1 MMYAYLIKARPKA
14 GKPNLFTWFDCKSDS
29 RADREIMN
37 ILEDNDIETGRGA
50 DYMLPVRTN
59 VPVFDD
65 LPEEC
70 QLDAAWCD
78 RYELSEDGKTWQKVA
93 AVVDEAPE
101 APVVTGAVVPENPVT
116 EETSM
121 ESTATAESTP
131 VDKDLVVDA
140 NDNDLTEYPV
150 AEMAFGRRL
159 LSQLISTVTAHHIKH
174 AQRVQI
180 IEMSLDTDNSYVQNL
195 LLAAR
200 HAPGIEDLSTAQLW
214 KYTYDIKTVFP
225 MEKRHELARVIQFT
239 NLWLTTE
246 HIDRGILVR
255 EWAAGNCI
263 TSVQRNATEAGTPI
277 SIVDAVRQGAANG
290 KIKTD
295 AGTDAGGETTTDRQ
309 NLIPHSLDILDIEIA
324 AALLPMDFNIYEFP
338 GGVLRRAKE
347 IISEKEE
354 PWKSWSSV
362 LRKTPGILDF
372 SRAAIFVVIRNAPE
386 NIHEDKP
393 TLMGYIAKNLAEVT
407 YIPDTGIS
415 DSDARWKAIQELIL
429 PPVATPSTAL
439 STSIQ
444 PEVKRISATV
454 FSIEGLMGEQ
464 KIDNPV
470 INNPSNDVVKEE
482 KQPAETVIN
491 EPVEATDSNEISGGV
506 AVSASEGTDANDPQA
521 AAVEEPELTEADE
534 ESSAQ
539 QILNLTQRIERL
551 ESALAALGSV
561 FTTAEV
567 A

>member
-65 LPEEC
+65 LPVERV
-70 QLDAAWCD
+70 LDASWGE
-78 RYELSEDGKTWQKVA
+78 RYELSDDNRTWQKIA

-101 APVVTGAVVPENPVT
+101 APVVTDAVVPENPLT
-116 EETSM
+116 EETST
-121 ESTATAESTP
+121 ESVATADSTP

-140 NDNDLTEYPV
+140 NDDDLTEYPV

-180 IEMSLDTDNSYVQNL
+180 MEMSLDTDNSYVQNL

-200 HAPGIEDLSTAQLW
+200 NAPGLEDLSTAQLW
-214 KYTYDIKTVFP
+214 KYTYAIKTVFP
-225 MEKRHELARVIQFT
+225 MDKRHELTRVVQFS

-255 EWAAGNCI
+255 EWTAGNYI
-263 TSVQRNATEAGTPI
+263 TSVQRTP
-277 SIVDAVRQGAANG
+277 SGAN
-290 KIKTD
+290 
-295 AGTDAGGETTTDRQ
+295 AGGVIHSDRLTPQ
-309 NLIPHSLDILDIEIA
+309 TALGLEYEIA
-324 AALLPMDFNIYEFP
+324 QGILARNNEFDIYNPPMEIDIMTNSIMNKYENQEFLATREIFVSMP
-338 GGVLRRAKE
+338 GGF
-347 IISEKEE
+347 
-354 PWKSWSSV
+354 
-362 LRKTPGILDF
+362 DF
-372 SRAAIFVVIRNAPE
+372 SRACNVATVKTTPPGLWKTPVQHLEYLNRVMTETDHAHPDPLIVDIACGRSSLPMPMAIETNQTSVEDVNKQLAAARGEFVE
-386 NIHEDKP
+386 
-393 TLMGYIAKNLAEVT
+393 
-407 YIPDTGIS
+407 GIS
-415 DSDARWKAIQELIL
+415 DPSDPKWVHEEFSN
-429 PPVATPSTAL
+429 ATSNEGEKTEIKPAE
-439 STSIQ
+439 STSD
-444 PEVKRISATV
+444 
-454 FSIEGLMGEQ
+454 EQ
-464 KIDNPV
+464 M
-470 INNPSNDVVKEE
+470 
-482 KQPAETVIN
+482 ET
-491 EPVEATDSNEISGGV
+491 TDSNEISGGV

-551 ESALAALGSV
+551 ESTLAAMCSV
-561 FTTAEV
+561 FTAEEV

>member
-93 AVVDEAPE
+93 AVVDEVPE
-101 APVVTGAVVPENPVT
+101 APVVTNAVVPENPAP
-116 EETSM
+116 EETST
-121 ESTATAESTP
+121 ESAATSDSTQL
-131 VDKDLVVDA
+131 DKDLVVDA

-180 IEMSLDTDNSYVQNL
+180 MEMSLDTDNSYVQNL

-214 KYTYDIKTVFP
+214 KYTYAIKTVFP

-255 EWAAGNCI
+255 EWAAGNYI
-263 TSVQRNATEAGTPI
+263 TSVPRTPSGAIAG
-277 SIVDAVRQGAANG
+277 GLN
-290 KIKTD
+290 KTD
-295 AGTDAGGETTTDRQ
+295 RLTPQTALGLEY
-309 NLIPHSLDILDIEIA
+309 EIA
-324 AALLPMDFNIYEFP
+324 LGILARAREFDIYNPPLETDIMANSIMNKYENEEFLATRDIFMSMP
-338 GGVLRRAKE
+338 GGF
-347 IISEKEE
+347 
-354 PWKSWSSV
+354 
-362 LRKTPGILDF
+362 DF
-372 SRAAIFVVIRNAPE
+372 SRACNVATVKTTPLDLWKTPAKHLEYLNRVMTETDHAHPDQLLVDIACGRSSLPMPMAVETNQPSVEEVNKQLAAARGEFVEGVSDPNDPQWV
-386 NIHEDKP
+386 HEDLSK
-393 TLMGYIAKNLAEVT
+393 
-407 YIPDTGIS
+407 
-415 DSDARWKAIQELIL
+415 
-429 PPVATPSTAL
+429 
-439 STSIQ
+439 STSN
-444 PEVKRISATV
+444 EV
-454 FSIEGLMGEQ
+454 E
-464 KIDNPV
+464 
-470 INNPSNDVVKEE
+470 KEAI
-482 KQPAETVIN
+482 QPAENTSD
-491 EPVEATDSNEISGGV
+491 EQMEATDSNEIAGS
-506 AVSASEGTDANDPQA
+506 AEVSAGEGTDANDPQA
-521 AAVEEPELTEADE
+521 AAVEEPEFTEAEE

-539 QILNLTQRIERL
+539 QIQNLTQRIERL